1 MLEAGWLAPA
11 RFTTV
16 KANLD
21 LSSVSVSGSTDDFS
35 ATSLAAVMNTP
46 AVNRLIVGVYL
57 DRARKSRRLNCHIA
71 DPQ

>member
-46 AVNRLIVGVYL
+46 AVNKLIVGVYL
-57 DRARKSRRLNCHIA
+57 DRARKSSLCTEVSLLTG
-71 DPQ
+71 